1 MMKLF
6 TSVLLL
12 LLAGTAFL
20 GYTRPTYTKIQD
32 LQAQSAQLDGILSE
46 ATEFQRL
53 KSQLM
58 TRYNSLPSDSLA
70 RLNKLLPDHVD
81 NVRLILD
88 VDSLAAQYHLGLD
101 NVVINKATDATA
113 SGASSG
119 SAAGSSSSDA
129 TTVLGALG
137 AQKVPYGS
145 LTLQFRTVGTY
156 ADFTQFLRALQS
168 SLRLV
173 DVIGL
178 TMSTGGVDANGKVP
192 TTPTYSYTLKVQTY
206 WLK

>member
-1 MMKLF
+1 MIKIF

-12 LLAGTAFL
+12 LIAGAAFF

-32 LQAQSAQLDGILSE
+32 LQQQSAQLDGILNE
-46 ATEFQRL
+46 ASEFQQL

-58 TRYNSLPSDSLA
+58 TRYNALPSDVLD

-88 VDSLAAQYHLGLD
+88 VDSLAAQDSLALD
-101 NVVINKATDATA
+101 NVIINTD
-113 SGASSG
+113 
-119 SAAGSSSSDA
+119 SSSTDGSTTA
-129 TTVLGALG
+129 TPSSALGALG
-137 AQKVPYGS
+137 TDKTTYGS
-145 LTLQFRTVGTY
+145 LTLQFKTSGTY
-156 ADFTQFLRALQS
+156 ENFTQFLRQLES

-173 DVIGL
+173 DVVGL
-178 TMSTGGVDANGKVP
+178 SAQADAIDP
-192 TTPTYSYTLKVQTY
+192 TAKTTSKEPTYTYNIKVQTY